1 MQRNAAVKQSELEPI
16 PSDKLSIARLARERG
31 QAVEEARALE
41 LGTPHVRGQLHPA
54 NLDLSKSG
62 DYFTLKLLLARA
74 LRRSMR
80 NAVIE
85 VDDAEQE
92 APAGTLFEISLAP
105 ENVLAYKRAAKIARR
120 VLRANPRR
128 GR

>member
-1 MQRNAAVKQSELEPI
+1 MQRNAAVKQPELEPI
-16 PSDKLSIARLARERG
+16 PSDQLSIARLARERG
-31 QAVEEARALE
+31 QSAEEARALA
-41 LGTPHVRGQLHPA
+41 LDTPHVRVQLHPA

-92 APAGTLFEISLAP
+92 APAGTLFEISLLP
-105 ENVLAYKRAAKIARR
+105 DNVLVYKRAAKIARR
-120 VLRANPRR
+120 MLQVNHRRAR
-128 GR
+128 

>member
-1 MQRNAAVKQSELEPI
+1 MQRDAAVKQPDLEPI
-16 PSDKLSIARLARERG
+16 PSDQLSIARLARERG
-31 QAVEEARALE
+31 QPAEEARVLALHTPHIRVQLHRANLE
-41 LGTPHVRGQLHPA
+41 LSDA
-54 NLDLSKSG
+54 G

-92 APAGTLFEISLAP
+92 APAGTLFEISLVP
-105 ENVLAYKRAAKIARR
+105 DDVLAYKRAAKIARR
-120 VLRANPRR
+120 VLRGNHRR
-128 GR
+128 PS